1 MPSALC
7 RPRPPIT
14 DPVPAMGR
22 DRCSGAAFTAF
33 HAFHMPP
40 AKFQVAKFSPF
51 RADFKRMGE
60 RFRGQSLSDRCRPI
74 LIARRLSSSMR
85 SFRFSS
91 REHGPC
97 FIRRMPAERLMR
109 AMLVVGVA

>member
-1 MPSALC
+1 MC

-22 DRCSGAAFTAF
+22 DRRSGAAFTAF

-40 AKFQVAKFSPF
+40 AKFRVAKFSPF